1 MENKKKKKKFSFLEA
16 IGLKSNKSKEPTI
29 NNAANTIRKR
39 KKEMKSRL
47 DAIKF

>member
-29 NNAANTIRKR
+29 NNAANAIRKG